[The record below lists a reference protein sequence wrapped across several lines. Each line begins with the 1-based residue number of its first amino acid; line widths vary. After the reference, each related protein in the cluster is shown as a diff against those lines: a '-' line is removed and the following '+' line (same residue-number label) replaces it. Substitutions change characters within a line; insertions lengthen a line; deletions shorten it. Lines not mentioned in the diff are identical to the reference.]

1 MSPSGSRRSARPRWR
16 ACPSWSASGLST
28 LESLIVVSVLGV
40 VVGMSVIGMRGALA
54 RERVDGWVR
63 TMAYDIAAARQAALT
78 RRTTVTVSVTS
89 HAYTIGAAD
98 GGTLRQAV
106 LPEDIVLS
114 TTCPAAACSFNRRG
128 VPLAAGTIAVTNT
141 TTGRTYTVRITAG
154 TGRVS
159 YSEP

>member
-1 MSPSGSRRSARPRWR
+1 M
-16 ACPSWSASGLST
+16 
-28 LESLIVVSVLGV
+28 IVISVLGV
-40 VVGMSVIGMRGALA
+40 VVGMSISGVRGALA

-63 TMAYDIAAARQAALT
+63 TITYDIAAARQAALT
-78 RRTTVTVSVTS
+78 RRTTVTVSITS
-89 HAYTIGAAD
+89 HAYTVGAAD
-98 GGTLRQAV
+98 GGTLRQAL

-128 VPLAAGTIAVTNT
+128 VPLAAGTITVTNT
-141 TTGRTYTVRITAG
+141 TTGRTYTVRITQG

>member
-1 MSPSGSRRSARPRWR
+1 MSPSGSRRAARRCWKV
-16 ACPSWSASGLST
+16 CPVWTASGLST
-28 LESLIVVSVLGV
+28 LESVIVISVLGV
-40 VVGMSVIGMRGALA
+40 VVGMSISGVRGALA

-63 TMAYDIAAARQAALT
+63 TITYDIAAARQAALT
-78 RRTTVTVSVTS
+78 RRTTVTVSITS
-89 HAYTIGAAD
+89 HAYTVGAAD
-98 GGTLRQAV
+98 GGTLRQAL

-128 VPLAAGTIAVTNT
+128 VPLAAGTITVTNT
-141 TTGRTYTVRITAG
+141 TTGRTYTVRITQG

>member
-1 MSPSGSRRSARPRWR
+1 MRPCGLRRGSRRGAGLHAVWNT
-16 ACPSWSASGLST
+16 SGLST
-28 LESLIVVSVLGV
+28 LESMIVVGVLGI
-40 VVGMSVIGMRGALA
+40 VVGMSISGMRGALA

-63 TMAYDIAAARQAALT
+63 TMVYDIAAARQAALT
-78 RRTTVTVSVTS
+78 RRTTVTVSVTP

-98 GGTLRQAV
+98 GGTLRQAL
-106 LPEDIVLS
+106 LPQDIVLS

-128 VPLAAGTIAVTNT
+128 VPLAAGTVTVTNT
-141 TTGRTYTVRITAG
+141 TTGRTYTVHITQG

>member
-1 MSPSGSRRSARPRWR
+1 MRPSGLRRGTRRGAGLDSAWTT
-16 ACPSWSASGLST
+16 SGLST
-28 LESLIVVSVLGV
+28 LESMIVVVLLGV
-40 VVGMSVIGMRGALA
+40 AVGMSVSGIRGAVA

-63 TMAYDIAAARQAALT
+63 TMVYDIAAARQAALT

-89 HAYTIGAAD
+89 HAYTIGAAG
-98 GGTLRQAV
+98 GGTLRQAI

-128 VPLAAGTIAVTNT
+128 VPLAAGTITVTNT
-141 TTGRTYTVRITAG
+141 TTGRTYSVRIVEG